1 MNEYSDVVDRMNSIP
16 GQEAVILD
24 VNTNNLNELTPQSGF
39 SVYQIIGIIVIFTI
53 VASVVSYSRHLF
65 IASYE
70 QTKNW
75 LFAKVPFLNRQST
88 PEPVGGSMLNFS
100 KLIYPNAGD
109 AAQPTVSESTNSV
122 SPPEP
127 EPAASADQTW
137 CLVGE
142 DMAGRWCVQ
151 VPSIKACD
159 QDRTYSS
166 RNKCEKGK

>member
-1 MNEYSDVVDRMNSIP
+1 MNSIP
-16 GQEAVILD
+16 GQEAVVLN
-24 VNTNNLNELTPQSGF
+24 VNANNLNDLTPQGGF
-39 SVYQIIGIIVIFTI
+39 SVYQIIGIVVIFTI
-53 VASVVSYSRHLF
+53 IASIVSYSRNLF
-65 IASYE
+65 TNSYE
-70 QTKNW
+70 QIKDW
-75 LFAKVPFLNRQST
+75 LFTKVPFLNRQST

-100 KLIYPNAGD
+100 KLIYPKGSD
-109 AAQPTVSESTNSV
+109 AAQPTVSDSTNSV

-151 VPSIKACD
+151 VPSIKACEA
-159 QDRTYSS
+159 DRTYDS